1 MKIIDVMKSS
11 LDILGLIAERAVLES
26 ATQETESTVLS
37 NEEIAK
43 LFNLTKFS
51 VQEFC
56 SNYSPV
62 IMEQSISVSS
72 GVYAISSLTNCIR
85 VNNVFKDGEPVAFK
99 IINRNICVEQDGTY
113 EVKYSSFP
121 DITSMFNDVDFLAN
135 FSPDVLVFGLCA
147 YFCLSKGM
155 FDQFNQF
162 HDEYIDRAESIKG
175 VKVFEMPERRWEWK
189 IWMLK

>member
-11 LDILGLIAERAVLES
+11 ADILGMIAERAVLES
-26 ATQETESTVLS
+26 ATQETETTVLS

-43 LFNLTKFS
+43 LYNLCKFS

-62 IMEQSISVSS
+62 LMEQTVTVS
-72 GVYAISSLTNCIR
+72 GGTYAVGGLTNCIR
-85 VNNVFKDGEPVAFK
+85 VNNVYKDNVPVAFK
-99 IINRNICVEQDGTY
+99 IINRNICIDEDGSY
-113 EVKYSSFP
+113 VVRYSSFP
-121 DITSMFNDVDFLAN
+121 DITSMFNDVNFLDN

-162 HDEYIDRAESIKG
+162 HDDYIERAESIKG
-175 VKVFEMPERRWEWK
+175 LKVFEMPERRWEWK
-189 IWMLK
+189 N